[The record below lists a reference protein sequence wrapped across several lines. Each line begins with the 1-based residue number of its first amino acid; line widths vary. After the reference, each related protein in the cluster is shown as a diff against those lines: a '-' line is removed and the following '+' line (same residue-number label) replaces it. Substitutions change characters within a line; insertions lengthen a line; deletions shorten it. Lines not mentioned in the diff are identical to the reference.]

1 LCTSSG
7 AGCHDAIIDADKTRH
22 IAAQSSPGLLSRP
35 VPTLIVPRTGDANT
49 PIDTSWRR
57 TAALVPKA
65 QDKEYGNAAHGLYM
79 IHADQ
84 LNADLPAFIKS

>member
-1 LCTSSG
+1 
-7 AGCHDAIIDADKTRH
+7 
-22 IAAQSSPGLLSRP
+22 
-35 VPTLIVPRTGDANT
+35 VPTLIVPGTGDANT

-84 LNADLPAFIKS
+84 LNADPPAFIKS

>member
-1 LCTSSG
+1 MAAYRFEQF
-7 AGCHDAIIDADKTRH
+7 AGVRPKFAR
-22 IAAQSSPGLLSRP
+22 GLRGDLSRP
-35 VPTLIVPRTGDANT
+35 DVPTLIVPGTGDANT

-84 LNADLPAFIKS
+84 LNADPPAFIKS